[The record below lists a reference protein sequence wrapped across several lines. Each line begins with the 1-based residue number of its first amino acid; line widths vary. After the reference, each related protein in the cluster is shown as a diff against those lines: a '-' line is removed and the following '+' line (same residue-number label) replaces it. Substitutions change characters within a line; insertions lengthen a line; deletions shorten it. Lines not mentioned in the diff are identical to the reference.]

1 MLRFPWGAREL
12 ASFDPRHTLH
22 FPPIKNAVELGSI
35 TNIFEAVN
43 QPVKNIDH
51 FINDNFHPSTLMRY
65 LVISRPAISN
75 LLVRCGRA
83 KPSYTGQM

>member
-1 MLRFPWGAREL
+1 MSENPVNK
-12 ASFDPRHTLH
+12 S
-22 FPPIKNAVELGSI
+22 

-43 QPVKNIDH
+43 QLVKSIDH
-51 FINDNFHPSTLMRY
+51 FIKDNFHPSTLMRY

>member
-1 MLRFPWGAREL
+1 MR
-12 ASFDPRHTLH
+12 S
-22 FPPIKNAVELGSI
+22 
-35 TNIFEAVN
+35 NIFEAAG
-43 QPVKNIDH
+43 QPVTTIDH
-51 FINDNFHPSTLMRY
+51 FILDHLHPRGTLMRY